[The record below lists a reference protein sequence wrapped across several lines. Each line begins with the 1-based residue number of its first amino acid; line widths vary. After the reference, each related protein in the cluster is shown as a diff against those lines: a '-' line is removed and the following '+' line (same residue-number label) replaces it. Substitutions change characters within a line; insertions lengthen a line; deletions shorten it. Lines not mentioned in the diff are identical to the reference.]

1 MYNENN
7 WTQTTDNKVTI
18 DTTKFSGE
26 QPYTLWIK
34 LVNCTET
41 YYDESIYTIS
51 GTKVEDV
58 NVTGISLNK
67 TSLILTEGESYTL
80 KATITPADATNKEI
94 IWKSDNESIAT
105 VENGKITAKSIGTT
119 TIMFLH
125 YHRKNYQ

>member
-1 MYNENN
+1 MNTLKEAY
-7 WTQTTDNKVTI
+7 TTAKTEMND
-18 DTTKFSGE
+18 
-26 QPYTLWIK
+26 LR
-34 LVNCTET
+34 ET

-51 GTKVEDV
+51 VTKVEDV

-80 KATITPADATNKEI
+80 EATITPSDATNKEI